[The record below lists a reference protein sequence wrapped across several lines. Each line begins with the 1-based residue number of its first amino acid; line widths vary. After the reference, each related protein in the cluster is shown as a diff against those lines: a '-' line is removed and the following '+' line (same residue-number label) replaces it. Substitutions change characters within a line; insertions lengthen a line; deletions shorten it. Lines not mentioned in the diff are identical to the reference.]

1 MKILVTGATGF
12 IGKSLV
18 QKLKNEVMIYK
29 GSILN
34 KNDLEKHFPVD
45 VVYHLAAALDES
57 HTLLWH
63 INVDGTKNVVEL
75 CKKYNAK
82 MIYLSSSGV
91 LGETSEPAK
100 ENDPYNTETKYEES
114 KAEAE
119 KIIISSG
126 INYTIIRAPIIIGPN
141 DLWLKIL
148 KKMGKMPVI
157 GNGENKFHLAYI
169 DDVVD
174 LLAYVKNKKE
184 SDKQIYHIATPDI
197 PTYLDVYRLVRK
209 ELSINTKEKHANI
222 SLIYMISSLNSLYC
236 KITGKKQDLFLMKS
250 TIQRLVRNRML
261 STEKLK
267 EIGFKPKYDTKK
279 ALKETIKYFKDKE
292 MI

>member
-12 IGKSLV
+12 IGRNLV
-18 QKLKNEVMIYK
+18 SKLKDEVVVYK

-34 KNDLEKHFPVD
+34 KNDLEKNFPVD
-45 VVYHLAAALDES
+45 VVYHLAAVLDES

-63 INVDGTKNVVEL
+63 INVDGIKNVAEL

-91 LGETSEPAK
+91 LGETKEPAK
-100 ENDPYNTETKYEES
+100 ENYPYKPETKYEES

-119 KIIISSG
+119 KIIVSSG
-126 INYTIIRAPIIIGPN
+126 IIYTIIRAPIIIGPN

-148 KKMGKMPVI
+148 KKMEKMPVM
-157 GNGENKFHLAYI
+157 GLGENKFHLAYI

-267 EIGFKPKYDTKK
+267 EMGFKPKYDTKK

>member
-12 IGKSLV
+12 IGKNLV
-18 QKLKNEVMIYK
+18 PKLKNNIIVYK

-45 VVYHLAAALDES
+45 VIYHLAAALDES

-100 ENDPYNTETKYEES
+100 ENDPYNPETKYESS

-119 KIIISSG
+119 
-126 INYTIIRAPIIIGPN
+126 IIGPN
-141 DLWLKIL
+141 GLWLRIL
-148 KKMGKMPVI
+148 KKMEKMPVI
-157 GNGENKFHLAYI
+157 GSGENKFHLIYI

-174 LLAYVKNKKE
+174 FLSYVKDKKE
-184 SDKQIYHIATPDI
+184 SNRHIYHIATPDI

-209 ELSINTKEKHANI
+209 ELRINTEEKHTNI
-222 SLIYMISSLNSLYC
+222 SFVYMISSLNSLYC
-236 KITGKKQDLFLMKS
+236 KIVGKKQDLFLMRS
-250 TIQRLVRNRML
+250 TIRRLVRNRML
-261 STEKLK
+261 STDKIK
-267 EIGFKPKYDTKK
+267 EIGFKPKYDTRK

-292 MI
+292 LI

>member
-1 MKILVTGATGF
+1 MKILITGATGF
-12 IGKSLV
+12 IGKNVLP
-18 QKLKNEVMIYK
+18 KLKDEVVVYK

-34 KNDLEKHFPVD
+34 KNDLEKNFPVD
-45 VVYHLAAALDES
+45 VVYHLAAVLDES

-63 INVDGTKNVVEL
+63 INVDGIKNVAEL

-91 LGETSEPAK
+91 LGETKEPAK
-100 ENDPYNTETKYEES
+100 ENYPYNPETKYESS
-114 KAEAE
+114 KVEAE
-119 KIIISSG
+119 KIIVSSG
-126 INYTIIRAPIIIGPN
+126 INYTIIRAPILIGPN

-148 KKMGKMPVI
+148 KKMEKMPVI
-157 GNGENKFHLAYI
+157 GLGENKFHLAYI

-174 LLAYVKNKKE
+174 LLAYVKDKKE

-197 PTYLDVYRLVRK
+197 PTYLDVYRFVRK
-209 ELSINTKEKHANI
+209 ELGINSEEKHTNI
-222 SLIYMISSLNSLYC
+222 YLVYMISFLNSFYC
-236 KITGKKQDLFLMKS
+236 KIIGGKQNLFLMKS

-267 EIGFKPKYDTKK
+267 QIGFKPKYDTKK
-279 ALKETIKYFKDKE
+279 ALKETIKYFRDRE
-292 MI
+292 ML

>member
-1 MKILVTGATGF
+1 MKILITGATGF
-12 IGKSLV
+12 IGKNVLP
-18 QKLKNEVMIYK
+18 KLKDEVVVYK

-34 KNDLEKHFPVD
+34 KNELEKNFPVD
-45 VVYHLAAALDES
+45 VVYHLAAVLDES

-91 LGETSEPAK
+91 LGETKEPAK
-100 ENDPYNTETKYEES
+100 ENYPYNTETKYEES

-119 KIIISSG
+119 KKIISSG

-209 ELSINTKEKHANI
+209 ELRINTEEKHTNI
-222 SLIYMISSLNSLYC
+222 SFVYMISSLNSLYC
-236 KITGKKQDLFLMKS
+236 KIVGKKQDLFLMRS
-250 TIQRLVRNRML
+250 TIRRLVRNRML
-261 STEKLK
+261 STDKIK
-267 EIGFKPKYDTKK
+267 EIGFKPKYDTRK

-292 MI
+292 ML